1 MCSEYSNARG
11 GQQSPFFRDWGG
23 IRYTQSYGGRASMLA
38 EPGATRG
45 QNIAVTFV
53 LGLAV
58 LSSLWLGSANLTH
71 PTLWH
76 DELIHLYVGKSIAE
90 TGVAALPAGTPYYSG
105 ALFNAL
111 LAGVFKVLGESDFTA
126 RAPSV
131 VLAAINVALLFVIA
145 RDLFGPATASV
156 TALFFAW
163 CPWVVAWSREGR
175 FYTLHQTTYLV
186 LMLCLWR
193 FAVAERRQAWVWYG
207 MGMALAYAAALMTS
221 FQSVI
226 FAMPLG
232 VFAVVGLVTTKGRYA
247 RWWIVCGGLALAG
260 LASVLYFALFM
271 NQLDRETVFQRG
283 GLGGRIVDPE
293 RSIRWYYTLWLRQ
306 NLSEG
311 FFALGLVGT
320 IAMLL
325 REGRRG
331 LFAAIAFWV
340 PILVLTFLIG
350 YRLHRFMFFAV
361 PFYVLT
367 FSYGAVVLA
376 AWLAKPKPG
385 IPSKVAAALLLLFA
399 ARLAYSTFE
408 LAGDSVEAA
417 SGADTTLAASHPQ
430 WRSPCLWLKGR
441 VTERDAILT
450 TTYLPVLYYLGRVDN
465 WFPSRYLW
473 WEKDESGIE
482 GLPDLAALRM
492 WLEDHPRGY
501 YLAEWWRFDRQA
513 LWQLHPDWATE
524 AEWIIANMREIKEA
538 ASADVRVF
546 AWDESILD
554 ASSSKGQQADE

>member
-1 MCSEYSNARG
+1 
-11 GQQSPFFRDWGG
+11 
-23 IRYTQSYGGRASMLA
+23 MLA
-38 EPGATRG
+38 EPGVRRG
-45 QNIAVTFV
+45 QSIAVAAV
-53 LGLAV
+53 LGLAI
-58 LSSLWLGSANLTH
+58 LSSLGLGFTNLTA
-71 PTLWH
+71 PALWH

-90 TGVAALPAGTPYYSG
+90 TGVASLPAGTPYYSG
-105 ALFNAL
+105 ALFNAVL
-111 LAGVFKVLGESDFTA
+111 GGVFAVFGESAFTA

-131 VLAAINVALLFVIA
+131 VLAAINVVLLFVIA
-145 RDLFGPATASV
+145 RDLFGSV
-156 TALFFAW
+156 TAGVTSLFFAW

-193 FAVAERRQAWVWYG
+193 FAVAEGRQARVWYG
-207 MGMALAYAAALMTS
+207 LGMGGAYAAALTTS

-226 FAMPLG
+226 FAVPLG
-232 VFAVVGLVTTKGRYA
+232 VFAAWGFYWTKGRDA

-260 LASVLYFALFM
+260 LMSVLYFALFM

-283 GLGGRIVDPE
+283 GLGGRLVDPE
-293 RSIRWYYTLWLRQ
+293 RSVRWYYTLWLRQ

-311 FFALGLVGT
+311 FFALGLIGT
-320 IAMLL
+320 AAMLL

-331 LFAAIAFWV
+331 LFAAIAFWI

-350 YRLHRFMFFAV
+350 YRLHRFMFFAI

-367 FSYGAVVLA
+367 FSYGGVVLSR
-376 AWLAKPKPG
+376 WLVKPKPG
-385 IPSKVAAALLLLFA
+385 ILLKAAAALLLLFA
-399 ARLAYSTFE
+399 ARLAFSTLE

-430 WRSPCLWLKGR
+430 WRAPCLWLKDR
-441 VTERDAILT
+441 ATEKDAILT

-473 WEKDESGIE
+473 WEKDESAIE
-482 GLPDLAALRM
+482 GLPDLTVLQL
-492 WLEDHPRGY
+492 WLKDHPRGY
-501 YLAEWWRFDRQA
+501 YLAEWWRFDRPA
-513 LWQLHPDWATE
+513 LWQLHPDWAAE
-524 AEWIIANMREIKEA
+524 AEWVIANMREIEEA

-546 AWDESILD
+546 VWDESILN
-554 ASSSKGQQADE
+554 AIGSEEARSDE